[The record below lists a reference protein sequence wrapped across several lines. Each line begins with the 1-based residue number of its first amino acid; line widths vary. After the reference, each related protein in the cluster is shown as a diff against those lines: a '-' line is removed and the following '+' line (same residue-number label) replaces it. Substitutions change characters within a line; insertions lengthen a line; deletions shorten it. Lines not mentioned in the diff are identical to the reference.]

1 MIRTEDRT
9 IKSWAAD
16 DRPREKMMSKG
27 KSALSNAELIAILIG
42 SGQGGRSA
50 VALAR
55 EVLNGCDNNLALLA
69 SLSLEELTRHKGI
82 GEAKAVSI
90 LAACEL
96 GRRRAKEMPE
106 ERLAIDSAEAVY
118 NLMHPQLQ
126 DKDIEEAWIVLL
138 NQRFRLIKTRLIS
151 RGGITETA
159 VDVRL
164 ILREALLANATVV
177 ALCHN
182 HPSGNA
188 KPSHD
193 DDHLTDCVKRA
204 CDLMR
209 IHLLDHVIITDGQYY
224 SYHEHGKL

>member
-1 MIRTEDRT
+1 MKKLSINEWSRDQQ
-9 IKSWAAD
+9 
-16 DRPREKMMSKG
+16 PRERLIDHGSEM
-27 KSALSNAELIAILIG
+27 LSDAELLAILIG
-42 SGQGGRSA
+42 SGNNEESA
-50 VALAR
+50 VALVNR
-55 EVLNGCDNNLALLA
+55 ILDDCNRNLNTLGKRTLN
-69 SLSLEELTRHKGI
+69 ELMQYKGI

-188 KPSHD
+188 KPSRD
-193 DDHLTDCVKRA
+193 DDHLTDCVKKA